1 MHFKNILMFGGS
13 NCGLNHFTS
22 QPFVYKY
29 WILSIPANN
38 LSHVPRLHPIFFK
51 SHIVQYVTESWG
63 GLCSSMQ
70 KKSQYTTNKILQNW
84 IKANNVCCCTM
95 SFQRSLYTYSLHLV
109 FINILLHLWWPLHY
123 PHSNQLETEFTFYS
137 EPHFYTSTHMQYGK
151 CSHNS
156 MRDPWNEANP
166 TIGKSA
172 NVFDDRMLLC
182 SLFTFL
188 YPSFND
194 IDHCKQCTL
203 RED

>member
-1 MHFKNILMFGGS
+1 MHTLWTHDPILKLSAAPEMHFKNILMFGGS

-84 IKANNVCCCTM
+84 IKATMYAVVQCPFRDHFTLTACIWSSLIFFCTC
-95 SFQRSLYTYSLHLV
+95 
-109 FINILLHLWWPLHY
+109 
-123 PHSNQLETEFTFYS
+123 
-137 EPHFYTSTHMQYGK
+137 G
-151 CSHNS
+151 
-156 MRDPWNEANP
+156 D
-166 TIGKSA
+166 
-172 NVFDDRMLLC
+172 
-182 SLFTFL
+182 LFTIL
-188 YPSFND
+188 IQTNWRLNSHSIQSLISTPPLICSMESVH
-194 IDHCKQCTL
+194 IIVWEIL
-203 RED
+203 GMRLILP